1 MVDEAKKLVK
11 ADYTASSWAS
21 FETELAEAED
31 ELKTPHTQAT
41 VNEAIAHLQNAIKDL
56 VKVQK
61 ETETKTP
68 ETKTDIKNAD
78 GYVVYR
84 ATKKNGKY
92 AAVKTI
98 NKGKTVT
105 FTNKNLKK
113 GKTYYYK
120 IKAYKKV
127 NGKKALGQF
136 SAVKS
141 VKIKK

>member
-1 MVDEAKKLVK
+1 MK
-11 ADYTASSWAS
+11 
-21 FETELAEAED
+21 
-31 ELKTPHTQAT
+31 
-41 VNEAIAHLQNAIKDL
+41 
-56 VKVQK
+56 
-61 ETETKTP
+61 
-68 ETKTDIKNAD
+68 
-78 GYVVYR
+78 
-84 ATKKNGKY
+84 
-92 AAVKTI
+92 
-98 NKGKTVT
+98 VT

>member
-1 MVDEAKKLVK
+1 ML
-11 ADYTASSWAS
+11 YTVQQRKRKIRSS
-21 FETELAEAED
+21 
-31 ELKTPHTQAT
+31 
-41 VNEAIAHLQNAIKDL
+41 
-56 VKVQK
+56 
-61 ETETKTP
+61 
-68 ETKTDIKNAD
+68 
-78 GYVVYR
+78 
-84 ATKKNGKY
+84 
-92 AAVKTI
+92 KTI

-105 FTNKNLKK
+105 FTNKKLKK

>member
-1 MVDEAKKLVK
+1 MAHNAHNTVPNIVPINMAPNAKKPAAAL
-11 ADYTASSWAS
+11 
-21 FETELAEAED
+21 L
-31 ELKTPHTQAT
+31 
-41 VNEAIAHLQNAIKDL
+41 IIKSGSNNPGYGRFQTRSARYPYPAKD
-56 VKVQK
+56 
-61 ETETKTP
+61 
-68 ETKTDIKNAD
+68 KNAN

>member
-1 MVDEAKKLVK
+1 MVNWKKING
-11 ADYTASSWAS
+11 AS
-21 FETELAEAED
+21 
-31 ELKTPHTQAT
+31 
-41 VNEAIAHLQNAIKDL
+41 
-56 VKVQK
+56 
-61 ETETKTP
+61 
-68 ETKTDIKNAD
+68 
-78 GYVVYR
+78 GYEVYR
-84 ATKKNGKY
+84 STKKNGKY

-98 NKGKTVT
+98 NKGKKVT

-127 NGKKALGQF
+127 NGKKVLGQF